1 MIGSA
6 SGKKNV
12 SKAMKYLLQEQ
23 IIPIFAVPR
32 KPFSQTSIE
41 GNNSVFSRK
50 FWNRIQFKSIQEVDM
65 KLEWFNDSS
74 ERYCHY
80 EKPKKKKLLKK
91 NFISKIYFIIQVKK
105 QSTNRKSVYWCIE
118 WKDIFAKIL
127 YQLFCFIWMESEART
142 TLYLFWKRTT
152 I

>member
-91 NFISKIYFIIQVKK
+91 NFISKIYFIRQVKK
-105 QSTNRKSVYWCIE
+105 QRTNRKSVY
-118 WKDIFAKIL
+118 
-127 YQLFCFIWMESEART
+127 
-142 TLYLFWKRTT
+142 
-152 I
+152 